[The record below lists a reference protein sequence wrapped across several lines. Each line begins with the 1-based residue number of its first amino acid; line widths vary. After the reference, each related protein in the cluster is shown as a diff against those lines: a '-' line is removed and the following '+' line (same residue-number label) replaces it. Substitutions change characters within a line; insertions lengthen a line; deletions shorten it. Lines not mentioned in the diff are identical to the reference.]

1 MRYSVRIQ
9 PSGKEFMVEAGET
22 VLDAALRQD
31 IALPHGCKD
40 GACGSCKV
48 RVLSGTVN
56 YVADPPSGLSELH
69 AGQGDALLCQA
80 LLSSDLVI
88 EAFELDAVKGIAV
101 QKLPCRVS
109 YKQTLCHDVQLLKL
123 KLPASKSLQYLA
135 GQYVNIILRDG
146 QRREFSIANAPHNN
160 EFIEVHIRHVPGG
173 QFTHYVF
180 HEMQDKALLRIEG
193 PMGSF
198 FLREESRLPIILVG
212 GGTGFAPLK
221 AILEH
226 AFHVGTQRPM
236 HLFWG
241 VRTQRDL
248 YLHDLPLMWERE
260 HKNFRYTPVLSDP
273 VEASEWQGDTG
284 LVTDSVVRYY
294 PDLTDQSVYIS
305 GPTAMVREGKR
316 CFHKNGLPENQLFF
330 DAFAFATNNRTS
342 AGG

>member
-9 PSGKEFMVEAGET
+9 PSGREFIVEPGET

-40 GACGSCKV
+40 GACGSCKG
-48 RVLSGTVN
+48 RILSGTID
-56 YVADPPSGLSELH
+56 YGADQPSGLNELH
-69 AGQGDALLCQA
+69 EDQGDALLCQA
-80 LLSSDLVI
+80 LPSSDLVI

-109 YKQTLCHDVQLLKL
+109 CKQELCHDVQLLKL
-123 KLPASKSLQYLA
+123 KLPASKPLQYLA
-135 GQYVNIILRDG
+135 GQYINILLRDG
-146 QRREFSIANAPHNN
+146 QHRGFSIANAPHND
-160 EFIEVHIRHVPGG
+160 EFIEVHVRHVPGG

-180 HEMQDKALLRIEG
+180 YEMQDKALLRIEG

-198 FLREESRLPIILVG
+198 FLREDSHLPIILVG

-226 AFHVGTQRPM
+226 AFYVRTQRPI

-248 YLHDLPLMWERE
+248 YLHGLPLAWERK

-273 VEASEWQGDTG
+273 IEDREWHGETG
-284 LVTDSVVRYY
+284 LVTDSVVRHY
-294 PDLTDQSVYIS
+294 PDLAGHSIYMS

-316 CFHKNGLPENQLFF
+316 CFQENGLPENQLFF
-330 DAFAFATNNRTS
+330 DAFAFVANNRAS
-342 AGG
+342 GGG